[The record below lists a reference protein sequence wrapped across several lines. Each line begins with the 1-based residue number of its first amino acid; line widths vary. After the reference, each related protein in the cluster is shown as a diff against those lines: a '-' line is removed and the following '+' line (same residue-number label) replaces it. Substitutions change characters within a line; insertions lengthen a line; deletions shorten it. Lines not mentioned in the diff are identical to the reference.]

1 MNTISCIVVDD
12 EPLAVRLME
21 SYVAKTPFLSLK
33 GSFTSGTAAYSFLQD
48 NPVDLLF
55 CDIQMPNLSG
65 MDLSRMLPE
74 RTRIIFT
81 TAFSE
86 YAVEGF
92 KVRALDYLLKPISYE
107 DFLSAAMKAKEYLEL
122 IDDKSLRQAQRP
134 SGLVTE
140 PGVSTLVTEPA
151 VRRDSPTTE
160 VTEPAVRCGSPNTE
174 VTEPAVRR
182 DSPNT
187 EVTEPAVRRDSP
199 TTEVTEPAV
208 STSVTEPV
216 EVTEQRKIKSIFV
229 KTEYRLQQI
238 DLDRITYIEGLK
250 DYVKIHLNNGTAP
263 ILSLM
268 RLKALEDTLPKE
280 DFVRVHKSFIV
291 RLAAIEAI
299 ERNHIL
305 IGPSRIPIGDTYQTA
320 LYQALSGSFLLL
332 GGKG

>member
-1 MNTISCIVVDD
+1 MNMISCIVIDD

-21 SYVAKTPFLSLK
+21 SYVTKTPFLSLK
-33 GSFTSGTAAYSFLQD
+33 GSFTSGTSAYSFIQD

-65 MDLSRMLPE
+65 MELSRMLPE
-74 RTRIIFT
+74 KTRIIFT

-92 KVRALDYLLKPISYE
+92 RVRALDYLLKPVSYD
-107 DFLSAAMKAKEYLEL
+107 DFLSSALKTKEYFEL
-122 IDDKSLRQAQRP
+122 VDALRP
-134 SGLVTE
+134 SG
-140 PGVSTLVTEPA
+140 SVTEPA
-151 VRRDSPTTE
+151 E
-160 VTEPAVRCGSPNTE
+160 VTKHV
-174 VTEPAVRR
+174 
-182 DSPNT
+182 
-187 EVTEPAVRRDSP
+187 
-199 TTEVTEPAV
+199 V
-208 STSVTEPV
+208 STSVTDPAEM
-216 EVTEQRKIKSIFV
+216 TAQRKIKSIFV

-250 DYVKIHLNNGTAP
+250 DYVKIHMSGSSAP

-268 RLKALEDTLPKE
+268 RMKSLEDKLPKD

-305 IGPSRIPIGDTYQTA
+305 IGPDRIPIGDTYQPT
-320 LYQALSGSFLLL
+320 LYQALSGKALMP
-332 GGKG
+332 G

>member
-92 KVRALDYLLKPISYE
+92 KVRALDYLLKPISYD
-107 DFLSAAMKAKEYLEL
+107 DFLSATVKAKEYFE
-122 IDDKSLRQAQRP
+122 
-134 SGLVTE
+134 
-140 PGVSTLVTEPA
+140 
-151 VRRDSPTTE
+151 
-160 VTEPAVRCGSPNTE
+160 
-174 VTEPAVRR
+174 
-182 DSPNT
+182 
-187 EVTEPAVRRDSP
+187 
-199 TTEVTEPAV
+199 
-208 STSVTEPV
+208 VTEPV
-216 EVTEQRKIKSIFV
+216 EVTGQRKIKSIFV

-250 DYVKIHLNNGTAP
+250 DYALHAFLSETPIRRLSTKPFPAP
-263 ILSLM
+263 S
-268 RLKALEDTLPKE
+268 
-280 DFVRVHKSFIV
+280 SF
-291 RLAAIEAI
+291 LAAKDEGRGTQLIEYECKKQCRGVAGCTTKPFFF
-299 ERNHIL
+299 N
-305 IGPSRIPIGDTYQTA
+305 
-320 LYQALSGSFLLL
+320 
-332 GGKG
+332 

>member
-74 RTRIIFT
+74 GTRIIFT

-107 DFLSAAMKAKEYLEL
+107 DFLSATVKAKEYF
-122 IDDKSLRQAQRP
+122 
-134 SGLVTE
+134 
-140 PGVSTLVTEPA
+140 
-151 VRRDSPTTE
+151 E
-160 VTEPAVRCGSPNTE
+160 VTEPAE
-174 VTEPAVRR
+174 VTG
-182 DSPNT
+182 
-187 EVTEPAVRRDSP
+187 
-199 TTEVTEPAV
+199 
-208 STSVTEPV
+208 
-216 EVTEQRKIKSIFV
+216 QRKIKSIFV

-238 DLDRITYIEGLK
+238 DLLESVLGFYEDAFDFSLPGHFGRLSDLKIFLGLDCRGK
-250 DYVKIHLNNGTAP
+250 KILVGNRFQKIVQG
-263 ILSLM
+263 SD
-268 RLKALEDTLPKE
+268 LEPLDGIFTESGCEYDP
-280 DFVRVHKSFIV
+280 
-291 RLAAIEAI
+291 
-299 ERNHIL
+299 
-305 IGPSRIPIGDTYQTA
+305 GPLRQHP
-320 LYQALSGSFLLL
+320 
-332 GGKG
+332 

>member
-122 IDDKSLRQAQRP
+122 IDDKLLRQAQRP

-160 VTEPAVRCGSPNTE
+160 VTEPAV
-174 VTEPAVRR
+174 
-182 DSPNT
+182 
-187 EVTEPAVRRDSP
+187 
-199 TTEVTEPAV
+199 

-216 EVTEQRKIKSIFV
+216 EVTGQRKIKSIFV

>member
-1 MNTISCIVVDD
+1 MNMISCIVIDD

-21 SYVAKTPFLSLK
+21 SYVTKTPFLSLK
-33 GSFTSGTAAYSFLQD
+33 GSFTSGTSAYSFIQD

-65 MDLSRMLPE
+65 MELSRMLPE
-74 RTRIIFT
+74 KTRIIFT

-92 KVRALDYLLKPISYE
+92 RVRALDYLLKPVSYD
-107 DFLSAAMKAKEYLEL
+107 DFLSSALKTKEYFEL
-122 IDDKSLRQAQRP
+122 VDALRP
-134 SGLVTE
+134 SG
-140 PGVSTLVTEPA
+140 SVTEPA
-151 VRRDSPTTE
+151 E
-160 VTEPAVRCGSPNTE
+160 VTKHV
-174 VTEPAVRR
+174 
-182 DSPNT
+182 
-187 EVTEPAVRRDSP
+187 
-199 TTEVTEPAV
+199 V
-208 STSVTEPV
+208 STSVTDPA
-216 EVTEQRKIKSIFV
+216 EVTAQRKIKSIFV

-250 DYVKIHLNNGTAP
+250 DYVKIHMSGSSAP

-268 RLKALEDTLPKE
+268 RMKSLEDKLPKD

-305 IGPSRIPIGDTYQTA
+305 IGPDRIPIGDTYQPT
-320 LYQALSGSFLLL
+320 LYQALSGKALMP
-332 GGKG
+332 G

>member
-1 MNTISCIVVDD
+1 MNAISCIVVDD

-65 MDLSRMLPE
+65 MELSRMLPE

-92 KVRALDYLLKPISYE
+92 RVRALDYLLKPISYE
-107 DFLSAAMKAKEYLEL
+107 DFLSAVLRAKEHLEL
-122 IDDKSLRQAQRP
+122 IDYKSLRQAQLP

-140 PGVSTLVTEPA
+140 PVVSTLVTEPAVRRGSSTTEETEPA

-160 VTEPAVRCGSPNTE
+160 VTEPAVR
-174 VTEPAVRR
+174 
-182 DSPNT
+182 
-187 EVTEPAVRRDSP
+187 RDSP
-199 TTEVTEPAV
+199 TTEVTEPVV

-305 IGPSRIPIGDTYQTA
+305 IGPSRIHIGDTYQTA
-320 LYQALSGSFLLL
+320 LYQVLSGSFLLL

>member
-55 CDIQMPNLSG
+55 SDIQMPNLSG
-65 MDLSRMLPE
+65 MDLSRMLTE

-107 DFLSAAMKAKEYLEL
+107 DFLSAAVKAKEYF
-122 IDDKSLRQAQRP
+122 
-134 SGLVTE
+134 
-140 PGVSTLVTEPA
+140 
-151 VRRDSPTTE
+151 E
-160 VTEPAVRCGSPNTE
+160 VTEPAE
-174 VTEPAVRR
+174 VTG
-182 DSPNT
+182 
-187 EVTEPAVRRDSP
+187 
-199 TTEVTEPAV
+199 
-208 STSVTEPV
+208 
-216 EVTEQRKIKSIFV
+216 QRKIKSIFV

-238 DLDRITYIEGLK
+238 DLDKITYIEGLK
-250 DYVKIHLNNGTAP
+250 DYVKIHLNDGSTP
-263 ILSLM
+263 VLSLM
-268 RLKALEDTLPKE
+268 RLKNLEDTLPNE

-291 RLAAIEAI
+291 RLTAIEAI
-299 ERNHIL
+299 ERSHIL
-305 IGPSRIPIGDTYQTA
+305 IGQDRIPIGDSYKPR
-320 LYQALSGSFLLL
+320 LYQALSSTAFLPD
-332 GGKG
+332 KE

>member
-107 DFLSAAMKAKEYLEL
+107 DFLSATVKAKEYF
-122 IDDKSLRQAQRP
+122 
-134 SGLVTE
+134 
-140 PGVSTLVTEPA
+140 
-151 VRRDSPTTE
+151 E
-160 VTEPAVRCGSPNTE
+160 VTEPAE
-174 VTEPAVRR
+174 VTGL
-182 DSPNT
+182 
-187 EVTEPAVRRDSP
+187 
-199 TTEVTEPAV
+199 
-208 STSVTEPV
+208 
-216 EVTEQRKIKSIFV
+216 RKIKSIFV

-238 DLDRITYIEGLK
+238 DLDKITYIEGLK
-250 DYVKIHLNNGTAP
+250 DYVKIHLNDGSTP
-263 ILSLM
+263 VLSLM
-268 RLKALEDTLPKE
+268 RLKNLEDTLPNE

-291 RLAAIEAI
+291 RLTAIEAI
-299 ERNHIL
+299 ERSHIL
-305 IGPSRIPIGDTYQTA
+305 IGQDRIPIGDSYKPR
-320 LYQALSGSFLLL
+320 LYQALSSTAFLPD
-332 GGKG
+332 KE

>member
-1 MNTISCIVVDD
+1 MITISCIVVDD

-33 GSFTSGTAAYSFLQD
+33 GSFTSGTAAYSFLQE

-65 MDLSRMLPE
+65 MELSKMLPE

-92 KVRALDYLLKPISYE
+92 RVWALDYLLKPISYD
-107 DFLSAAMKAKEYLEL
+107 DFLSAAIKAKEYFEL
-122 IDDKSLRQAQRP
+122 ASEKSLLQAQRP
-134 SGLVTE
+134 
-140 PGVSTLVTEPA
+140 PGP
-151 VRRDSPTTE
+151 
-160 VTEPAVRCGSPNTE
+160 
-174 VTEPAVRR
+174 
-182 DSPNT
+182 
-187 EVTEPAVRRDSP
+187 
-199 TTEVTEPAV
+199 
-208 STSVTEPV
+208 VTEPV
-216 EVTEQRKIKSIFV
+216 EVTDQRKIKSIFV

-238 DLDRITYIEGLK
+238 ELDKITYIEGLK
-250 DYVKIHLNNGTAP
+250 DYVKIHLSGSTAP

-268 RLKALEDTLPKE
+268 RMKALEDTLPKE

-299 ERNHIL
+299 ERSHIL
-305 IGPSRIPIGDTYQTA
+305 IGPDRIPVGDTYQDTLFKSLSGTA
-320 LYQALSGSFLLL
+320 LMP
-332 GGKG
+332 GKGLI

>member
-1 MNTISCIVVDD
+1 MNMNTISCIVVDD

-140 PGVSTLVTEPA
+140 PAVSTL
-151 VRRDSPTTE
+151 
-160 VTEPAVRCGSPNTE
+160 
-174 VTEPAVRR
+174 
-182 DSPNT
+182 
-187 EVTEPAVRRDSP
+187 VTEPAVRRDSP

-216 EVTEQRKIKSIFV
+216 EVTGQRKIKSIFV

>member
-122 IDDKSLRQAQRP
+122 IDDKLLRQAQLP

-140 PGVSTLVTEPA
+140 PAVSTLVTEPA
-151 VRRDSPTTE
+151 VRR
-160 VTEPAVRCGSPNTE
+160 G
-174 VTEPAVRR
+174 
-182 DSPNT
+182 
-187 EVTEPAVRRDSP
+187 SP

-250 DYVKIHLNNGTAP
+250 DYVKIHLNDGSTP
-263 ILSLM
+263 VLSLM

>member
-1 MNTISCIVVDD
+1 
-12 EPLAVRLME
+12 ME

-174 VTEPAVRR
+174 VTEPAV
-182 DSPNT
+182 
-187 EVTEPAVRRDSP
+187 
-199 TTEVTEPAV
+199 

-216 EVTEQRKIKSIFV
+216 EVTGQRKIKSIFV

-250 DYVKIHLNNGTAP
+250 DYVKIHLNNCTAP

>member
-1 MNTISCIVVDD
+1 
-12 EPLAVRLME
+12 ME

-65 MDLSRMLPE
+65 MELSRMLPE

-140 PGVSTLVTEPA
+140 PAVSTSVTEPA
-151 VRRDSPTTE
+151 VRRGSPTTE
-160 VTEPAVRCGSPNTE
+160 VTEPAVRRG
-174 VTEPAVRR
+174 
-182 DSPNT
+182 
-187 EVTEPAVRRDSP
+187 SP

-208 STSVTEPV
+208 FTSVTEPV

>member
-1 MNTISCIVVDD
+1 MNAISCIVVDD

-48 NPVDLLF
+48 NSVDLLF

-65 MDLSRMLPE
+65 MELSRMLPE

-140 PGVSTLVTEPA
+140 PAVSTL
-151 VRRDSPTTE
+151 
-160 VTEPAVRCGSPNTE
+160 
-174 VTEPAVRR
+174 
-182 DSPNT
+182 
-187 EVTEPAVRRDSP
+187 VTEPAVRRDSP

>member
-1 MNTISCIVVDD
+1 MNAISCIVVDD

-65 MDLSRMLPE
+65 MELSRMLPE
-74 RTRIIFT
+74 KTRIIFT

-92 KVRALDYLLKPISYE
+92 RVRALDYLLKPISYE
-107 DFLSAAMKAKEYLEL
+107 DFLSAVLRAKEYLEL
-122 IDDKSLRQAQRP
+122 IDYKSLRQAQLP

-140 PGVSTLVTEPA
+140 PVVSTLVTEPA

-160 VTEPAVRCGSPNTE
+160 E
-174 VTEPAVRR
+174 TEPAVRR
-182 DSPNT
+182 G
-187 EVTEPAVRRDSP
+187 SP
-199 TTEVTEPAV
+199 TTEETEPVV

-250 DYVKIHLNNGTAP
+250 DYVKIHLNDGTVP

>member
-1 MNTISCIVVDD
+1 MNAISCIVVDD

-140 PGVSTLVTEPA
+140 PAVSTLVTEPA

-160 VTEPAVRCGSPNTE
+160 VTEPAVRRDSPTTD
-174 VTEPAVRR
+174 VTEPAVRCG
-182 DSPNT
+182 
-187 EVTEPAVRRDSP
+187 SP

-305 IGPSRIPIGDTYQTA
+305 IGPLRIPIGDTYQTA

>member
-122 IDDKSLRQAQRP
+122 IDDKSLRQAQLP

-160 VTEPAVRCGSPNTE
+160 VTEPAVRRGSPTTE

-182 DSPNT
+182 GSPN
-187 EVTEPAVRRDSP
+187 
-199 TTEVTEPAV
+199 TEVTEPAV

-216 EVTEQRKIKSIFV
+216 EVTGQRKIKSIFV

>member
-1 MNTISCIVVDD
+1 MNAISCIVVDD

-33 GSFTSGTAAYSFLQD
+33 GSFTSGTAAYSFLKD

-122 IDDKSLRQAQRP
+122 IDDKLLRQAQRP

-151 VRRDSPTTE
+151 VRRDSPT
-160 VTEPAVRCGSPNTE
+160 
-174 VTEPAVRR
+174 
-182 DSPNT
+182 T

>member
-122 IDDKSLRQAQRP
+122 IDDKSLRQAQLP

-160 VTEPAVRCGSPNTE
+160 VTEPAVRRG
-174 VTEPAVRR
+174 
-182 DSPNT
+182 
-187 EVTEPAVRRDSP
+187 SP

>member
-1 MNTISCIVVDD
+1 MNAISCIVVDD

-92 KVRALDYLLKPISYE
+92 KIRALDYLLKPISYE

-140 PGVSTLVTEPA
+140 PAVSTLVTEPA

-160 VTEPAVRCGSPNTE
+160 VTEPAVRRDSPTTD
-174 VTEPAVRR
+174 VTEPAVRCG
-182 DSPNT
+182 
-187 EVTEPAVRRDSP
+187 SP

>member
-92 KVRALDYLLKPISYE
+92 KIRALDYLLKPISYE

-122 IDDKSLRQAQRP
+122 IDDKSLRQAQRS

-174 VTEPAVRR
+174 VTEPAV
-182 DSPNT
+182 
-187 EVTEPAVRRDSP
+187 
-199 TTEVTEPAV
+199 
-208 STSVTEPV
+208 STSVTEPA
-216 EVTEQRKIKSIFV
+216 EVTGQRKIKSIFV

-238 DLDRITYIEGLK
+238 DLDKITYIEGLK
-250 DYVKIHLNNGTAP
+250 DYVKIHLNDGSTP
-263 ILSLM
+263 VLSLM
-268 RLKALEDTLPKE
+268 RLKNIEDTLPNE

>member
-1 MNTISCIVVDD
+1 
-12 EPLAVRLME
+12 ME

-48 NPVDLLF
+48 NPVDMLF

-122 IDDKSLRQAQRP
+122 IDDKSLRQAQLP

-140 PGVSTLVTEPA
+140 PGVSTL
-151 VRRDSPTTE
+151 
-160 VTEPAVRCGSPNTE
+160 
-174 VTEPAVRR
+174 
-182 DSPNT
+182 
-187 EVTEPAVRRDSP
+187 VTEPAVRRDSP

>member
-1 MNTISCIVVDD
+1 MNTISCIVIDD

-21 SYVAKTPFLSLK
+21 SYVTKTPFLSLK
-33 GSFTSGTAAYSFLQD
+33 GSFTSGTSAYSFIQD

-65 MDLSRMLPE
+65 MELSRMLPE
-74 RTRIIFT
+74 KTRIIFT

-92 KVRALDYLLKPISYE
+92 RVRALDYLLKPVSYD
-107 DFLSAAMKAKEYLEL
+107 DFLSSALKAKEYFEL
-122 IDDKSLRQAQRP
+122 VDALRP
-134 SGLVTE
+134 SG
-140 PGVSTLVTEPA
+140 SVTEPA
-151 VRRDSPTTE
+151 E
-160 VTEPAVRCGSPNTE
+160 VTA
-174 VTEPAVRR
+174 
-182 DSPNT
+182 
-187 EVTEPAVRRDSP
+187 
-199 TTEVTEPAV
+199 
-208 STSVTEPV
+208 
-216 EVTEQRKIKSIFV
+216 QRKIKSIFV

-250 DYVKIHLNNGTAP
+250 DYVKIHMSGSSAP

-268 RLKALEDTLPKE
+268 RMKSLEDKLPKD

-305 IGPSRIPIGDTYQTA
+305 IGPDRITIGDTYQPT
-320 LYQALSGSFLLL
+320 LYQALSGKALMP
-332 GGKG
+332 G

>member
-1 MNTISCIVVDD
+1 
-12 EPLAVRLME
+12 ME

-65 MDLSRMLPE
+65 MQLSRMLPE

-86 YAVEGF
+86 YAVKGF

-140 PGVSTLVTEPA
+140 PA

-174 VTEPAVRR
+174 VTEPAV
-182 DSPNT
+182 
-187 EVTEPAVRRDSP
+187 
-199 TTEVTEPAV
+199 
-208 STSVTEPV
+208 STSVTEPA
-216 EVTEQRKIKSIFV
+216 EVTGQRKIKSIFV